1 MSGASPLLN
10 IPNLLSFLRLPL
22 AVVFIM
28 TESPQGRAAIIVLAA
43 ITDGLDGWAARRLGQ
58 QSSAGQLVDPITDKL
73 FVLVALATMTARGE
87 LAAWMVLLLL
97 ARDIYTS
104 FAFFIVLG
112 MGWNVHFKARFIG
125 KTVTVLQFST
135 LIAALLRPGS
145 GSLGSRLLRAD
156 DPATMDGV
164 GDVYH
169 VSGLHWR
176 ECHGKAQTP
185 SALAPKQIFSPC
197 AAASSTRARRASSAS
212 SRSTSRCRRCC

>member
-10 IPNLLSFLRLPL
+10 IPNFLSFLRLPL
-22 AVVFIM
+22 AVVFIL

-58 QSSAGQLVDPITDKL
+58 QSGAGQLVDPITDKL

-104 FAFFIVLG
+104 FAFFVVLG
-112 MGWNVHFKARFIG
+112 MGWHVHFKARFIG

-135 LIAALLRPGS
+135 LIAALLWPALVWILLIATTIASAIAISDYTLAILAERR
-145 GSLGSRLLRAD
+145 RL
-156 DPATMDGV
+156 
-164 GDVYH
+164 
-169 VSGLHWR
+169 
-176 ECHGKAQTP
+176 K
-185 SALAPKQIFSPC
+185 
-197 AAASSTRARRASSAS
+197 
-212 SRSTSRCRRCC
+212 